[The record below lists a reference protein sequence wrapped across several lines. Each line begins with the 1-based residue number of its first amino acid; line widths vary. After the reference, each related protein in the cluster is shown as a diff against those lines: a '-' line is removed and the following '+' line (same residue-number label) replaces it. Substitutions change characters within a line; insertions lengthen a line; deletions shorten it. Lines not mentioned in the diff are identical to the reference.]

1 MIFNYKIVIFS
12 INSMTNVSLAM
23 GKMVLL
29 LDEYNHKYRNYVQI
43 TTLSANTK
51 RATYNYGEVI
61 VQIAVNDIKIKSKF
75 FMQLENMTNTVSE
88 NYKVKIKNIRLE
100 V

>member
-1 MIFNYKIVIFS
+1 MIFNYKIVIYS

-23 GKMVLL
+23 SKIVLL

-51 RATYNYGEVI
+51 RESHNYGEI
-61 VQIAVNDIKIKSKF
+61 LVQITINDIKIKNKF
-75 FMQLENMTNTVSE
+75 FMQLENMKNTVSE
-88 NYKVKIKNIRLE
+88 NYKVKIINIRLE